1 MSVTATIPAPLEQQ
15 RSLWPSQ
22 WSLLVLPA
30 LVLVIVFLAVPYLN
44 IVVMSFRVPS
54 TSAPYAPG
62 FTLLNYVK
70 ALSDP
75 FYLAVLV
82 RTLYISVLVT
92 VVCLLIAFPV
102 AYHLARTQSRMRG
115 LLFACILSPL
125 LVSAVIRCYGWI
137 IILSN
142 NGVINSSLKQWGL
155 IERPVPLMYNEL
167 GVVIGLVHVY
177 MPFMVLPLLGAI
189 QGINPSLEEAAQSL
203 GARRSTVMRRVV
215 VPLAMPGVQSGA
227 TLVFVLAAS
236 SYVTPVILGGS
247 RVKLMTPMVVQ
258 QLAETFL
265 WPFGAALAIVLAV
278 IGAICVFAWA
288 RTTQRL
294 MRGEA

>member
-1 MSVTATIPAPLEQQ
+1 
-15 RSLWPSQ
+15 
-22 WSLLVLPA
+22 
-30 LVLVIVFLAVPYLN
+30 
-44 IVVMSFRVPS
+44 MSFRTPS
-54 TSAPYAPG
+54 TTAPYAPG
-62 FTLLNYVK
+62 FTLANYVK
-70 ALSDP
+70 TLSDP

-82 RTLYISVLVT
+82 RTLYLSVLVT

-115 LLFACILSPL
+115 LLFACMLSPL

-137 IILSN
+137 IILAN
-142 NGVINSSLKQWGL
+142 NGLINAGLKQWGF

-167 GVVIGLVHVY
+167 GVVIGLVHIY
-177 MPFMVLPLLGAI
+177 LPFMVLPLLGAM

-203 GARRSTVMRRVV
+203 GAQRLTVMRRVV
-215 VPLAMPGVQSGA
+215 MPLAMPGVQSGA

-236 SYVTPVILGGS
+236 AYVTPVVLGGS

-265 WPFGAALAIVLAV
+265 WPFGAALAITLAL
-278 IGAICVFAWA
+278 IGAVCVVAWA
-288 RTTQRL
+288 RVTQRL
-294 MRGEA
+294 MKGEA